1 MRGKTGCSVLVL
13 GTGWAVI
20 TAILLATG
28 FAESQQCGVKRAGV
42 VKEYQKG
49 DDGSIQGLT
58 EREFDDRGQRVRETR
73 KDGSGK
79 TVRSREWI
87 YDGAG
92 RVTKIVD
99 KDSAGVVVYVREQ
112 LYDESGRLAKD
123 YTEEKGRVTLWT
135 EYAYDEK
142 GHMTGEIHRDP
153 SGRVD
158 MYFEY
163 DTGWS
168 LERDAGDADSFKA
181 FYIRFKSSKKFQRD
195 HTRFPLE
202 VLIIKDGGGR
212 ETADKKRISKKEW
225 RFTDFNPREW
235 DIAIMRRSGENPDE
249 SALRLRGKADH
260 GVLVYYRF
268 KKIKDSWT
276 LVEIEDL
283 SR

>member
-1 MRGKTGCSVLVL
+1 MRRKTVCSVLLL
-13 GTGWAVI
+13 GMGWAVT
-20 TAILLATG
+20 TAVLLTAG
-28 FAESQQCGVKRAGV
+28 LAESQQCGAKRAGV
-42 VKEYQKG
+42 VREYHKG
-49 DDGSIQGLT
+49 DDGVIQGLT
-58 EREFDDRGQRVRETR
+58 EREFDDRGLRVRETR

-79 TVRSREWI
+79 TVRSRQWD

-92 RVTKIVD
+92 RVTRIVD
-99 KDSAGVVVYVREQ
+99 KDSAGAVVYLKEQ
-112 LYDESGRLAKD
+112 LYNESGRLTKD
-123 YTEEKGRVTLWT
+123 YTEERGRVTLWM

-142 GHMTGEIHRDP
+142 GDMTREIQRDA
-153 SGRVD
+153 SGNVAMAFD
-158 MYFEY
+158 Y

-168 LERDAGDADSFKA
+168 LERDAGDADPFRA

-212 ETADKKRISKKEW
+212 ETAERKWISRSQW

-235 DIAIMRRSGENPDE
+235 DIAIMRTRGDKPDE
-249 SALRLRGKADH
+249 SALRLRGKGDT

-268 KKIKDSWT
+268 KKIKDNWT